1 MDKDKDNMM
10 ASWHVIIL
18 VVRTMTSMS
27 SVLNMLNEEAVSALY
42 WFASRFNVMD
52 DLETLSFP
60 EWLCLWSGFCT
71 YPAQFYCR
79 EHSHLT
85 PE

>member
-18 VVRTMTSMS
+18 VVCTMTIMS
-27 SVLNMLNEEAVSALY
+27 SILNKLDEEAVSALY

-52 DLETLSFP
+52 DLETLLFS
-60 EWLCLWSGFCT
+60 
-71 YPAQFYCR
+71 
-79 EHSHLT
+79 
-85 PE
+85 